1 MLSTI
6 RNKIA
11 VPRPIQ
17 VLLAVG
23 FWVAVWQLLY
33 LKTGQE
39 ILMPSPAGTL
49 IRLFQL
55 AGTGSFWLT
64 VAFSVLRITAGFLA
78 GVMFGALFALLTAR
92 YEIARVL
99 LRPAIS
105 VMRAT
110 PVASF
115 IILALVWIRSAWV
128 PVFATAVVVLP
139 IVWENISEGIRKTD
153 GDLLQMARV
162 FRFGRRKTVRLLYL
176 PSVKPY
182 VTVACAAGM
191 GLSWKAGV
199 AAEVLSS
206 LPFSI
211 GGYINDA
218 KIYLDTESLFAWT
231 AVVILL
237 SVLLERMIL
246 RLMKRSGRNAASATL
261 K

>member
-1 MLSTI
+1 MLSII
-6 RNKIA
+6 RGKNSF
-11 VPRPIQ
+11 PRFVRI
-17 VLLAVG
+17 LLAAA
-23 FWVAVWQLLY
+23 FWLAVWQFLY
-33 LKTGQE
+33 LRTGQE
-39 ILMPSPAGTL
+39 ILMPSPVGTFE
-49 IRLFQL
+49 RLFQL
-55 AGTGSFWLT
+55 AGTGPFWMT
-64 VAFSVLRITAGFLA
+64 VVLSLLRITAGFFA
-78 GVMFGALFALLTAR
+78 GVVFGGLFALLTAR
-92 YEIARVL
+92 FEIARVL
-99 LRPAIS
+99 LRPAVS

-115 IILALVWIRSAWV
+115 IILALVWIRSPFV

-139 IVWENISEGIRKTD
+139 IVWENITEGIRKTD
-153 GDLLQMARV
+153 VDLLQMAKV
-162 FRFGRRKTVRLLYL
+162 FRFGRGKTLGLVYL
-176 PSVKPY
+176 PSVRPY
-182 VTVACAAGM
+182 FTAACAAGM

-237 SVLLERMIL
+237 SVLLERAVLHLI
-246 RLMKRSGRNAASATL
+246 RSSSRNAAAAEL

>member
-6 RNKIA
+6 RNKTA
-11 VPRPIQ
+11 VPRPAQ
-17 VLLAVG
+17 ALLAVG
-23 FWVAVWQLLY
+23 FWLAIWQFLY
-33 LKTGQE
+33 WRTGQE

-55 AGTGSFWLT
+55 AGTGPFWLT
-64 VAFSVLRITAGFLA
+64 VAFSVLRITAGFFA
-78 GVMFGALFALLTAR
+78 GVVFGALFALLTAR
-92 YEIARVL
+92 FTAARLL
-99 LRPAIS
+99 LRPAVSI
-105 VMRAT
+105 MRAT

-153 GDLLQMARV
+153 GGLLQMAKV
-162 FRFGRRKTVRLLYL
+162 FRFGGRKTVRLVYY

-182 VTVACAAGM
+182 FTAACAAGM

-237 SVLLERMIL
+237 SVLLERIIL
-246 RLMKRSGRNAASATL
+246 RLMKRSGRNAVQPG
-261 K
+261 

>member
-11 VPRPIQ
+11 VPRPVQ
-17 VLLAVG
+17 TLLAVG
-23 FWVAVWQLLY
+23 FWLTVWQALY
-33 LKTGQE
+33 WRTGQE

-49 IRLFQL
+49 TRLFRL
-55 AGTGSFWLT
+55 AGTGPFWFT
-64 VAFSVLRITAGFLA
+64 VAFSVLRITAGFFA
-78 GVMFGALFALLTAR
+78 GVVFGALFALLTTRFAAAR
-92 YEIARVL
+92 LL
-99 LRPAIS
+99 LRPAVS

-128 PVFATAVVVLP
+128 PVFATVVVVLP

-153 GDLLQMARV
+153 GGLLQMAEV
-162 FRFGRRKTVRLLYL
+162 FRFGGRKTIRLVYF

-182 VTVACAAGM
+182 FTAACAAGM

-237 SVLLERMIL
+237 SVLLERIIL
-246 RLMKRSGRNAASATL
+246 RLMKRSSRNTASAGL